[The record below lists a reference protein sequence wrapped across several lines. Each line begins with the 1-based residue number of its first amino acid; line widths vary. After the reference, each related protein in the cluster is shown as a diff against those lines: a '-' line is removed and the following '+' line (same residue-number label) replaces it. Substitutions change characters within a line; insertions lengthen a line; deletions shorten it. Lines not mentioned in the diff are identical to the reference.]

1 MVCHVI
7 IQNLIGLF
15 IHRNLFD
22 YIDIRPEN
30 IHILNGN
37 AHDLLAECASY
48 ETTIKKAGCVE
59 LFFGGVG
66 PDGHIAFNEP
76 ESSLSS
82 RTRVKTLIDDTVIVN
97 VRFFGNDTTQVPKS
111 ALSVGV
117 GTTMITVQSV
127 CTSMDVDD
135 VSQEQQ
141 HK

>member
-48 ETTIKKAGCVE
+48 ETTIKKAGGLNC
-59 LFFGGVG
+59 
-66 PDGHIAFNEP
+66 
-76 ESSLSS
+76 SLEEWDQMD
-82 RTRVKTLIDDTVIVN
+82 TLHLIN
-97 VRFFGNDTTQVPKS
+97 QQAPFL
-111 ALSVGV
+111 LSLV
-117 GTTMITVQSV
+117 
-127 CTSMDVDD
+127 
-135 VSQEQQ
+135 
-141 HK
+141 